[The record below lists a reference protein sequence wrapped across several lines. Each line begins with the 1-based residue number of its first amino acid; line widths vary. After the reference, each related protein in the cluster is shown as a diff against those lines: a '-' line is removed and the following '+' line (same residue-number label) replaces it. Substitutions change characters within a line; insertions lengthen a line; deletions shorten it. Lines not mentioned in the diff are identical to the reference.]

1 VSHRSAFV
9 RACDCLWLVLA
20 GGVLLFVPVLI
31 FFGGK
36 AAYYEWKHS
45 DPDLRAFMKVCVV
58 EQDKPARRCKELHR
72 WR

>member
-1 VSHRSAFV
+1 M
-9 RACDCLWLVLA
+9 LV
-20 GGVLLFVPVLI
+20 VPILI
-31 FFGGK
+31 FFGTK

-58 EQDKPARRCKELHR
+58 DQDKPARRCKELHR